1 MSKRNFFKRTKFQKK
16 KSARWSLSYGIPSS
30 LHAVQKQS
38 SSPSLVRVTG
48 LLCILTRSRRL
59 KRVIG
64 TEEFSLEGGR
74 VPRSGTSFQ
83 TELPESLSG
92 RQRSPIKQPPLK
104 SEMSTEPLFFLLY
117 CTDSECFG
125 SLFKERL
132 LHSTLIYTSAL
143 RLAGM
148 PAPLPA
154 PLLLSSCCLPL
165 YHQLGRKAC

>member
-1 MSKRNFFKRTKFQKK
+1 M
-16 KSARWSLSYGIPSS
+16 
-30 LHAVQKQS
+30 
-38 SSPSLVRVTG
+38 
-48 LLCILTRSRRL
+48 
-59 KRVIG
+59 IG

-117 CTDSECFG
+117 CTNSECFG

-148 PAPLPA
+148 PGLRLYYCRRAACLCTISLVVKLASFVVQYPLFADVTGDRVQRIEVCAGSCGAQLLGLQLVLCCHRSSTAPASRWVVGKLT
-154 PLLLSSCCLPL
+154 
-165 YHQLGRKAC
+165 